1 MQYILLSLF
10 WVVWM
15 RIPQCHGRALRTDRL
30 KADAKL
36 LSKILIARIQEHP
49 IQLNYP
55 SSLRISG
62 LDFIPDEE
70 ILVSLEKMDE
80 TLEIFQNILSSI
92 PMEHVEQILSD
103 IENLR
108 SLLQILNLIMG
119 CAAREPRETNSLEY
133 LREQHENASYT
144 MEKVTLDRLEKTLD
158 SIVRHVDIITSC

>member
-1 MQYILLSLF
+1 MQYILLSLCGLLC
-10 WVVWM
+10 M
-15 RIPQCHGRALRTDRL
+15 RVPLCHGRPLRSDRL

-36 LSKILIARIQEHP
+36 LSKILITRIQEHP

-55 SSLRISG
+55 SSLKSSG

-92 PMEHVEQILSD
+92 PMEHVEQMLSD

-108 SLLQILNLIMG
+108 SLLQFLNFFMG
-119 CAAREPRETNSLEY
+119 CAARESRQINSLEY
-133 LREQHENASYT
+133 FKEQHENASYT

-158 SIVRHVDIITSC
+158 SIVKHLDYITSC

>member
-10 WVVWM
+10 WIVWM
-15 RIPQCHGRALRTDRL
+15 RIPQGHGRPLRTDRL

-36 LSKILIARIQEHP
+36 LSKILITRIQEHP
-49 IQLNYP
+49 IQLNHP
-55 SSLRISG
+55 SSLKSNG

-80 TLEIFQNILSSI
+80 TLETFQNILSSI
-92 PMEHVEQILSD
+92 PMEHVEQMLSD

-119 CAAREPRETNSLEY
+119 CAAREPQQTNLEY
-133 LREQHENASYT
+133 LKEQHENASYT
-144 MEKVTLDRLEKTLD
+144 MEKVTLDRLEKTLH